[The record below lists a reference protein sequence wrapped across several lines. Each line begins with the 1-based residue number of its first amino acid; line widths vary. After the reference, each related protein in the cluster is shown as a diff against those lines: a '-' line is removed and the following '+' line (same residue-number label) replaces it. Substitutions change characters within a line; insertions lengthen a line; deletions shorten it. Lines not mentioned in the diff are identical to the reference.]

1 MEPIKFEF
9 VNAAGYIRYP
19 CHICGGNTEK
29 NSILT
34 EVTQGEY
41 EGLRVCERCL
51 EERDFDEKIKKHADG
66 LEEMSR
72 VLRTLIGRLVV
83 PTYDEWRA
91 AVVLEDWEIC
101 RSVHPPCPCPP
112 PGMATR
118 HSEQGRRSRHE
129 EPELGSGR
137 ADALNLADFARR
149 RK

>member
-1 MEPIKFEF
+1 MESIKFEF
-9 VNAAGYIRYP
+9 VKAAGFTRHH
-19 CHICGGNTEK
+19 CHICGGTTEK
-29 NSILT
+29 SSILT
-34 EVTQGEY
+34 EVTLGEY
-41 EGLRVCERCL
+41 EGLRVCERCV
-51 EERDFDEKIKKHADG
+51 EERDFDAKIKEQADW
-66 LEEMSR
+66 LEAR
-72 VLRTLIGRLVV
+72 ARKLRTLLGRLVV
-83 PTYDEWRA
+83 PTYEEWRA
-91 AVVLEDWEIC
+91 AEVLADWEIC